1 MDKEAVQMMSFE
13 LVAHAGEATAHFT
26 DAIKYAREGDFEAV
40 DREIKA
46 GDAEILEAHHAQT
59 DLLRCEVTGE
69 DIDFSLLLVHAQD
82 HLMTTIVF
90 ERVAKELI
98 EVYREL
104 RESRHAE

>member
-1 MDKEAVQMMSFE
+1 MDKEAVQMMSFQ
-13 LVAHAGEATAHFT
+13 LVAHVGEATAHFT
-26 DAIKYAREGDFEAV
+26 EAIKFAREGDFEAV
-40 DREIKA
+40 DREIRA
-46 GDAEILEAHHAQT
+46 GDAEIIEAHNSQT

-69 DIDFSLLLVHAQD
+69 EIEFSLLLVHAQD

-104 RESRHAE
+104 REVRDAK